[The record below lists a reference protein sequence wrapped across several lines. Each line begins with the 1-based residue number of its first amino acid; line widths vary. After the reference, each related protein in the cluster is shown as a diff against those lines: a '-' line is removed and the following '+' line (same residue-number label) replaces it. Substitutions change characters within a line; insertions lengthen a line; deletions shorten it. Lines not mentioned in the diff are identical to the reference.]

1 MEKIKLILNPVAGRG
16 FSAKAE
22 TEICQY
28 LKEEGLDFDLV
39 RTERKWHAAELAEQA
54 VRDGFQLIVAAGGD
68 GTTNEVINGMVA
80 TAREGKISS
89 TLGLLATGSGSDFAY
104 NVGMPTN
111 LREACQRI
119 ARANTKIVDLTKF
132 SLDGGN
138 HRYFDNQ
145 LGIGFDGTV
154 TVEAKKFKR
163 LRGMALYLPVVIK
176 SIFVSNKATQVTIEF
191 DDQRLDLKTLQISI
205 ANGAREGGGFYMAP
219 EARVDDGYLDLCIL
233 KEVSKLRMFSIL
245 PHFMKGTHTQ
255 LNEVHTFRARKI
267 TITSDDNL
275 IAHYDGE
282 LLCTEGHKIECEIIP
297 QALRVIY

>member
-1 MEKIKLILNPVAGRG
+1 MEKIKFILNPVAGRG
-16 FSAKAE
+16 YSAKAE
-22 TEICQY
+22 HEICQY

-39 RTERKWHAAELAEQA
+39 RTERKCHATELAEQA
-54 VRDGFQLIVAAGGD
+54 IKDGFQLVVAAGGD
-68 GTTNEVINGMVA
+68 GTTNEVINGLLA
-80 TAREGKISS
+80 PAKEGQISG
-89 TLGLLATGSGSDFAY
+89 TLGLIATGSGSDFSY
-104 NVGMPTN
+104 NIGMPTN
-111 LREACQRI
+111 LREACHRI
-119 ARANTKIVDLTKF
+119 AQGNTKIVDLVKF

-176 SIFVSNKATQVTIEF
+176 TIFVSNKATRVTI
-191 DDQRLDLKTLQISI
+191 DYDNQRIDLMTLQISI

-219 EARVDDGYLDLCIL
+219 EARVDDGYLDLCIV
-233 KEVSKLRMFSIL
+233 KDVSKLRMLSIL

-255 LNEVHTFRARKI
+255 LDEVHSFRARKI

-297 QALRVIY
+297 QTLRVIC